1 MGDRDSKT
9 LTRRA
14 FNARVASGLT
24 AAPFGLILAESFS
37 ANAQTSAQRTSE
49 TWGSQ
54 VGFALF
60 TVRDLL
66 AKDREGTM
74 AALAAMGIKEVQPR
88 TYLDLD
94 HPAFRALLDRHGL
107 TCRSTHEFSIPGPGL
122 ERDLESLQKIGIK
135 YARFPLPGEP
145 IPGSGRGREGGSAAT
160 PTGPGRGRGR
170 GAGQAT
176 MVETPDMMRRTA
188 EDLNKNGRLAARFG
202 IKALYH
208 NHTTEFQRY
217 PGEPL
222 LPYEVLLKETDPA
235 FVAMEIDLGW
245 AAIAGAD
252 IVGLFKQHPG
262 RFELWHVKD
271 AIGIKHLTPAM
282 NQLER
287 RAAVT
292 LMPVGLGEVDYKTIF
307 SHATVAG
314 LRHYYI
320 EQDNAAAWGDAM
332 AATRVSVNNLRQFL
346 QPTNG

>member
-1 MGDRDSKT
+1 MRDADRIM
-9 LTRRA
+9 LERRSFIKCMA
-14 FNARVASGLT
+14 AGLT
-24 AAPFGLILAESFS
+24 VLPSGFGTTTHTQVSGSAPQS
-37 ANAQTSAQRTSE
+37 ADG
-49 TWGSQ
+49 WGSQ

-74 AALAAMGIKEVQPR
+74 AAIAAMGIKEVQPR
-88 TYLDLD
+88 TYLELD
-94 HPAFRALLDRHGL
+94 HGAFRALLDRHGV

-122 ERDLESLQKIGIK
+122 ERDLESLQKIGIR

-145 IPGSGRGREGGSAAT
+145 IPGTGRGREAGTAT
-160 PTGPGRGRGR
+160 APAGPGRGRGR
-170 GAGQAT
+170 GPGGAAT

-188 EDLNKNGRLAARFG
+188 EDLNRNGRLAAKYG

-222 LPYEVLLKETDPA
+222 LPYEILLRETDPA
-235 FVAMEIDLGW
+235 LVAMEIDLGW

-252 IVGLFKQHPG
+252 IAGLFKQHPG

-307 SHATVAG
+307 SLAGVAG

-332 AATRVSVNNLRQFL
+332 AATRVSVNNLRQLL
-346 QPTNG
+346 QPASR